1 MDEEAT
7 KHHEERRNTLLVLL
21 NCSLLAVGAVGG
33 QLLSRMYFLHGGHK
47 RWLSAFTVT
56 AGFPILILPMAVS
69 YKRRRFLITT
79 RLAAASGLLGLLL
92 GFNSYLYSFGTAYLP
107 VSVASLVGSSQL
119 AFTAAFAF
127 LIVKQRF
134 NHYTVNAVVLMTLGS
149 AVLGFHMDGDI
160 PKGESKGKYALGF
173 FMTIAASATHALFM
187 TLLQYT
193 QGKARVPVDYD
204 VVLQVQLVISMVATL
219 FCAVPMIINGDFQN
233 LAREAA
239 EFGLGEKKYYMIVVL
254 AAIGLQVMIIGSLG
268 LVLCSSSLVAGIV
281 TSLLVPVRQV
291 SAVIFLREGFNAEK
305 GMALALC
312 LWGFAS
318 HLYGRFKAGLE
329 KQDTDD
335 RNPQQFEQGNGNNLA

>member
-1 MDEEAT
+1 MDEEAS

-56 AGFPILILPMAVS
+56 AGFPILILPIAVS
-69 YKRRRFLITT
+69 YKRRRFLIPA

-134 NHYTVNAVVLMTLGS
+134 SHYTVNAVVLMTLGS

-219 FCAVPMIINGDFQN
+219 FCAVPMIINGDFQ
-233 LAREAA
+233 
-239 EFGLGEKKYYMIVVL
+239 
-254 AAIGLQVMIIGSLG
+254 GLQVMIIGSLG

-305 GMALALC
+305 GMALTLC

-318 HLYGRFKAGLE
+318 HLYGRYRAGSE

-335 RNPQQFEQGNGNNLA
+335 RNPQQFEHGNGNNLA